1 MNDKD
6 KLSYREQQV
15 YGLVLQGH
23 SNLFIA
29 KKLALEPNSVS
40 RIQRR
45 IAQKTDAAT
54 GRDGILLQ
62 ELERMKIAFNLVLDT
77 LETVQYCNLCEGKG
91 EWGGWLMCSCRVQ
104 AEDVLIL
111 FNRQRDA

>member
-1 MNDKD
+1 MNDKN

-45 IAQKTDAAT
+45 IAQKIGAAT
-54 GRDGILLQ
+54 GREGILLQ
-62 ELERMKIAFNLVLDT
+62 ELERMKIAFNLVFGT
-77 LETVQYCNLCEGKG
+77 LEGIQRCDWCKGSGIWEG
-91 EWGGWLMCSCRVQ
+91 ERCPCRTQ